1 MTIHVI
7 QQVLLRGAS
16 TDLVAVLPP
25 NAGLPVKITVTT
37 KTTRRTWTWNMIPTR
52 PFLSSVRANVVRHL
66 SGIRVII
73 APTETVAVL
82 PALYVHLLKRKFSMM
97 HEATVSAVPV
107 GAQGQAKN
115 QRTVDATAGVVEIT
129 LSIQFHLG
137 GDDNSTIE
145 P

>member
-1 MTIHVI
+1 MIM
-7 QQVLLRGAS
+7 A
-16 TDLVAVLPP
+16 
-25 NAGLPVKITVTT
+25 
-37 KTTRRTWTWNMIPTR
+37 TTRRRSR
-52 PFLSSVRANVVRHL
+52 PPSSVRANVVRHL
-66 SGIRVII
+66 SGSRVII

-129 LSIQFHLG
+129 LSIQFHLEEETTTQRSNR
-137 GDDNSTIE
+137 D
-145 P
+145 